1 MYPSAYKRGANQY
14 ANIHNES
21 GLTDASPH
29 HLIQMLMDGFLA
41 RVNTAKGAMVRS
53 DMELKSVY
61 ISRAMAI
68 VGGLNEAIDLEKG
81 GEIAANLNQLYSYI
95 NRRLL
100 QASCK
105 SVQVTDKIHEKAK
118 EDNKQTGKNS
128 KAKD

>member
-100 QASCK
+100 QASCEN
-105 SVQVTDKIHEKAK
+105 SVEILDEVASLMREIK
-118 EDNKQTGKNS
+118 EGWDAIKN
-128 KAKD
+128 

>member
-1 MYPSAYKRGANQY
+1 MYPSTYKRGANQY

-100 QASCK
+100 QASCENNVEILDEVA
-105 SVQVTDKIHEKAK
+105 SLMREIK
-118 EDNKQTGKNS
+118 EGWDAIKN
-128 KAKD
+128 

>member
-81 GEIAANLNQLYSYI
+81 GEIAANLNQLYNYI

-100 QASCK
+100 QASCENNVEMLDEVA
-105 SVQVTDKIHEKAK
+105 SLMREIK
-118 EDNKQTGKNS
+118 EGWDAIKN
-128 KAKD
+128 